1 MNAEKLYK
9 QCSYEETKIVKSK
22 KRILYLRALKNALAI
37 SE

>member
-22 KRILYLRALKNALAI
+22 KRILYLQALKIALVF
-37 SE
+37 SQ